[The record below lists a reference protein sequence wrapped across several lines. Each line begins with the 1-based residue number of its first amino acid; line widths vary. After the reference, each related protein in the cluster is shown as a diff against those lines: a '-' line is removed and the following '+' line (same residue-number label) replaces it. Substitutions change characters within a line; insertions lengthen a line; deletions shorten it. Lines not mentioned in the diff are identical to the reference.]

1 MPSKYVDFE
10 TRTSV
15 HITLT
20 RASHAALRTE
30 LFNRSLSMQRVF
42 REITDLINDEDP
54 FMIDL
59 LNRLE
64 REKRERAASKFSS
77 NDAESIYRI
86 IEAEN
91 E

>member
-1 MPSKYVDFE
+1 MSSKYIDFE

-30 LFNRSLSMQRVF
+30 LFNRSLSIQRVF

-54 FMIDL
+54 FMVDL
-59 LNRLE
+59 LDRLE
-64 REKRERAASKFSS
+64 REKRERITNQFSS

-86 IEAEN
+86 IEAEK